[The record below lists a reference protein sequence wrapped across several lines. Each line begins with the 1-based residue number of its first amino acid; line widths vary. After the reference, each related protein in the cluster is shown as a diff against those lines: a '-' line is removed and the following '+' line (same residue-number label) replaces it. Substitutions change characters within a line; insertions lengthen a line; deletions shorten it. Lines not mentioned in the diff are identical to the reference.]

1 MSYTCAMDPSNGE
14 YTFPEFS
21 KTVSNTG
28 EVRIYSKVSHMFKKL
43 YERLY
48 SVFRNIEQVSKV
60 GVKTMGK

>member
-1 MSYTCAMDPSNGE
+1 M
-14 YTFPEFS
+14 
-21 KTVSNTG
+21 VSNTG
-28 EVRIYSKVSHMFKKL
+28 EVRIYSKVSHILKKL